1 MEVECLKEKDIT
13 KYYDFIKEVFDYEIN
28 TERAKELINK
38 NKVLMIK
45 KDEKIIA
52 SLVLEEKIEYIK
64 NQKYYILS
72 YLGVLKEY
80 RKKGY
85 ANKLFSKVEEL
96 VRKNNINY
104 IELNSGNQRR
114 DAYYFYRSKNF
125 KIKDTTVFI
134 KIY

>member
-1 MEVECLKEKDIT
+1 MEVEYLTSKDIE
-13 KYYDFIKEVFDYEIN
+13 KYYNFIKEVFDYNVNKDRIE
-28 TERAKELINK
+28 ELIRK
-38 NKVLMIK
+38 NKVLILK
-45 KDEKIIA
+45 KKEIIVA
-52 SLVLEEKIEYIK
+52 SLVLEEKVEYIK

-80 RKKGY
+80 RRKGY

-96 VRKNNINY
+96 VKENNINY

-114 DAYYFYRSKNF
+114 EAYYFYRDKNF